1 MNSSFAL
8 RFYPR
13 EILFLSIVNIVVF
26 AILGISTE
34 KLVIDKIVFNS
45 NVLWYHS
52 NVDVSEKWDQ

>member
-13 EILFLSIVNIVVF
+13 EILFFSIVNIVVF

-45 NVLWYHS
+45 NVLWHHS